1 MESKTNKKVT
11 TYCTKRNIIRKRI
24 ERLSVPN
31 ALRATAGKE
40 RWHFICE
47 YSQRQEYQDRYRQYP
62 VEFSIDYP
70 AIQQVG
76 YKNRCYFNNKPCKH
90 NRNGYQ

>member
-47 YSQRQEYQDRYRQYP
+47 YRLTVKDRNIR
-62 VEFSIDYP
+62 IDIDN
-70 AIQQVG
+70 IQSMLFQ
-76 YKNRCYFNNKPCKH
+76 
-90 NRNGYQ
+90 Q

>member
-40 RWHFICE
+40 RWHLYVNTGLQSKTGI
-47 YSQRQEYQDRYRQYP
+47 S
-62 VEFSIDYP
+62 
-70 AIQQVG
+70 G
-76 YKNRCYFNNKPCKH
+76 
-90 NRNGYQ
+90 

>member
-40 RWHFICE
+40 RGLPDNCRWAE
-47 YSQRQEYQDRYRQYP
+47 DRYRQYP